1 MNTPRSRLEDRA
13 SIVSSFLDGKEAQ
26 DFIDAR
32 SRRPF
37 TLAASIADRVQ
48 RAAAAKGTTDQAE
61 IEHRILASFSERDG
75 DQMKAVDRYAVL
87 SLRTDLEALLEDLNE
102 AAMRFGGKAQGS

>member
-1 MNTPRSRLEDRA
+1 MNASRSRLEDRA

-37 TLAASIADRVQ
+37 TLAASLADQVQ
-48 RAAAAKGTTDQAE
+48 RAASAKGITDQAE
-61 IEHRILASFSERDG
+61 IEHRILASFSDKGAEQVR
-75 DQMKAVDRYAVL
+75 AVDRYAVL
-87 SLRTDLEALLEDLNE
+87 SLRTDLEALLDDLNE
-102 AAMRFGGKAQGS
+102 AAMRFGGRA